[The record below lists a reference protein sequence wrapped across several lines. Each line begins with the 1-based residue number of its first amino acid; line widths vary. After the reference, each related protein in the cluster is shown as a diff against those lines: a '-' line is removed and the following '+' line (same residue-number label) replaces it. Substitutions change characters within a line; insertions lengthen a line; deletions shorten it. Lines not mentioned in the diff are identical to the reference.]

1 MISNVK
7 GIYCK
12 SLCESLAHMPFLSYL
27 HVVATDENEVLRL
40 NALPPNLQ
48 KLNLNGR
55 LAEETFSE
63 FQAMAQNLY
72 LLDLS
77 WSQLR
82 EDPLPTLSRLANLT
96 VIFLVDGAYSGE
108 KLEFLTGWFPKLKN
122 LHLRDLHNLKQ
133 LEIKQGAMATL
144 ETFTLRN
151 LRSMAAVPFG
161 LEFLMTLEYIDF
173 GEISHEFLALLR
185 QCPGLVNMRWYH
197 TLRD

>member
-1 MISNVK
+1 
-7 GIYCK
+7 
-12 SLCESLAHMPFLSYL
+12 MPFLSSL
-27 HVVATDENEVLRL
+27 DVSASDESEVLRL
-40 NALPPNLQ
+40 NTLPPNLQ
-48 KLNLNGR
+48 KLSLNGR

-63 FQAMAQNLY
+63 FQAMVQNLY
-72 LLDLS
+72 ILDLS

-96 VIFLVDGAYSGE
+96 LLALTDGAYSGE

-122 LHLRDLHNLKQ
+122 LHLGGLHNLKQ